1 MCIWLFQVFLARD
14 PGRFLSLCC
23 APINQLVLY
32 YIIKGIKPPQSMPS
46 IKGKTWKIPMV
57 SMKGHL
63 WVLPS
68 EKPAVKSMDSWQLP
82 EDFPQHF
89 CMAHILPEGCSLL
102 LTEHSRN
109 TRAVQFLPSGASWWA
124 VSAPK
129 LSPSWP
135 RAAQA
140 RTVVEALLCLFLLMS
155 HILLQT
161 PGDKYQ
167 SKDLL
172 NKETIN
178 SDKYHPQRFL
188 RSLLISSL
196 FNFKILSKKEP
207 HPYPTHL
214 RREEVKEKHL
224 QPSLGNMIS

>member
-1 MCIWLFQVFLARD
+1 
-14 PGRFLSLCC
+14 
-23 APINQLVLY
+23 
-32 YIIKGIKPPQSMPS
+32 
-46 IKGKTWKIPMV
+46 MV

-63 WVLPS
+63 SAPLQGNLQWEAWIADGFQQTSHSISVWLLFSQRAARSP
-68 EKPAVKSMDSWQLP
+68 
-82 EDFPQHF
+82 
-89 CMAHILPEGCSLL
+89 L

-129 LSPSWP
+129 LLPSWP

-161 PGDKYQ
+161 PGGKYQ

-172 NKETIN
+172 NKDTIN

-196 FNFKILSKKEP
+196 FNFKIQSKKEP

-214 RREEVKEKHL
+214 RREEAKEKHL